1 MSPLT
6 VGIIGCGKQAP
17 KHLRGFQADRDVEI
31 VLGDIDEARA
41 RALAESEGVRWAPVD
56 EILADPSIAAVDLC
70 TPTTTHA
77 GLIEQA
83 VLSGKAFLCEK
94 PLCQTLAEAERI
106 GRAVLAHEA
115 IGMVGFVYR
124 LVPAFEVGAE
134 VMKGVAETGTSAVLG
149 RVVSATFRIGGRG
162 SHRLWKHRRETGGG
176 AINEMLV
183 HMLDLALWYFGDAR
197 EVVVHRRELLQPQR
211 VIDGVEYAVDAEDYV
226 VVSVRTEGGVEV
238 LIQADLITPAFSQS
252 VEVQGANGT
261 FRGSITADALSFVH
275 TLKAVEGWP
284 AGRNLIDTTQTDFFQ
299 AEVRTFLEAVREG
312 RAPVLGNVLDAVR
325 LMRVVE
331 EIRTAPVR

>member
-17 KHLRGFQADRDVEI
+17 KHLRGFRADRDVEI

-41 RALAESEGVRWAPVD
+41 RALAERERVRWAPVE
-56 EILADPSIAAVDLC
+56 EIFADPSVAAVDLC
-70 TPTTTHA
+70 TPTTTHE

-83 VLSGKAFLCEK
+83 VLNGKAFLCEK

-106 GRAVLAHEA
+106 ERVVLEHEA

-124 LVPAFEVGAE
+124 LVPALEVGAE
-134 VMKGVAETGTSAVLG
+134 VMKGVAETGTSEVLG
-149 RVVSATFRIGGRG
+149 QVLSATFRIGGRG

-183 HMLDLALWYFGDAR
+183 HMLDLALWYFGDAS
-197 EVVVHRRELLQPQR
+197 EVKVHRRELLQPQR
-211 VIDGVEYAVDAEDYV
+211 VIDGVEHAVDAEDYV
-226 VVSVRTEGGVEV
+226 VVSVRTQSGVEV

-261 FRGSITADALSFVH
+261 FRGSITSDAPSFVH
-275 TLKAVEGWP
+275 TLEAVEGWP
-284 AGRNLIDTTQTDFFQ
+284 AGRNLIETTQSDFFR

-312 RAPVLGNVLDAVR
+312 RAPALGNVQDAVR
-325 LMRVVE
+325 LMRIVE
-331 EIRTAPVR
+331 EIRTASVQ